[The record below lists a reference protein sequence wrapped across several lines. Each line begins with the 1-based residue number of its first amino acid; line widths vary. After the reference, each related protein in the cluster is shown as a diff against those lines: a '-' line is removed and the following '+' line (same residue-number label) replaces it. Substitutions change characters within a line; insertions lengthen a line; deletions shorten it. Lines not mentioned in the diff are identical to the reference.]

1 MRLMPCTRSCALFS
15 WLFAILRMTTHVPTG
30 VGSSG
35 HAASISSGFFFDRT
49 RPISLLVA
57 ITSSTRAR
65 ELSSNTS
72 KGNIILGKTTTLTS
86 GIIGSISGML
96 RAFKSPAT
104 FSSAIVSS
112 RRMLLKYLNTVDSNI
127 MNHIDRQFF
136 QTDLQ
141 QTLRI
146 TCCNGF
152 DIDGIGKRNNSFEIS
167 RRDFCKEIP
176 PIIMTGHFSAHPIY
190 FQCPAV
196 SIHMNIFHIDTG
208 EFGCYHDLSSRF
220 KDIRVGNPGVLANGK
235 HGVRHTEYIAY
246 GTAKLPVHS

>member
-1 MRLMPCTRSCALFS
+1 MPCTRSCALFS

-57 ITSSTRAR
+57 IASSTRAR
-65 ELSSNTS
+65 ELASNTS
-72 KGNIILGKTTTLTS
+72 KGNIILGKTTTLIS

-96 RAFKSPAT
+96 RAFKSPAI

-112 RRMLLKYLNTVDSNI
+112 HRMLLNTADSNI
-127 MNHIDRQFF
+127 MNLIDRQFF

-146 TCCNGF
+146 TFSNGF
-152 DIDGIGKRNNSFEIS
+152 SIDGIGKRNNSFEIS

-176 PIIMTGHFSAHPIY
+176 PIITTGHFSAYPIY
-190 FQCPAV
+190 FQCPQV

-208 EFGCYHDLSSRF
+208 EFGSDHDLSSRF

-235 HGVRHTEYIAY
+235 HGVGHTEYIVY
-246 GTAKLPVHS
+246 GAANLPVHC